1 LAERSGAR
9 AVILAA
15 GRGTRMVSSQAKVLH
30 PVGGL
35 PIIEHVIRAAREGC
49 QREPLVV
56 TSSELPELEAYLR
69 GRVETVRQKRPIG
82 TGDALLAA
90 RSALHGESAVMVLSG
105 DLPLLRG
112 SSVATLLASFAAS
125 SAGAVLLTSV
135 AADPAG
141 FGRIV
146 RRVDGRLAEI
156 VEAAD
161 DQVREGAVEVNTG
174 AYILQLPEAWDALA
188 RLAADTT
195 RGELYLSW
203 VPQVIEGG
211 AETVPLTD
219 PTESMQVNDRVQLA
233 AAEAVMRDRTLHRL
247 MLSGVTV
254 TDPSATW
261 VDCEVEVGSDT
272 VIHPGTVIRGQTTV
286 GSGCVLGP
294 FAELHDCEVGDQCRI
309 GRAHLS
315 GCKLELGVDIGPFN
329 RVRPG
334 SDLGPHSHLGT
345 FTEVVRSTIGAGSQV
360 PHLSYVGDSELG
372 EDVNVGA
379 GSITANWDGE
389 AKHRTV
395 IEAGARLG
403 SDTVLVAPV
412 KVGRKAYT
420 AAGSVVTSDV
430 PEGALA
436 VSRARQRNVEGWVAR
451 SRPGSRHVAEV
462 RAEEES

>member
-1 LAERSGAR
+1 
-9 AVILAA
+9 
-15 GRGTRMVSSQAKVLH
+15 MVSSQAKVLH

-56 TSSELPELEAYLR
+56 ISPEQPELESYLA
-69 GRVETVRQKRPIG
+69 GRVETVTQERPLG

-90 RSALHGESAVMVLSG
+90 RAVLHGESAVMVLSG

-112 SSVATLLASFAAS
+112 STLAALLSAFAAS
-125 SAGAVLLTSV
+125 SNGAVLLTSRV
-135 AADPAG
+135 DDPSG

-146 RRVDGRLAEI
+146 RRTDGKLAEI

-161 DQVREGAVEVNTG
+161 DRARQGPAEVNTG
-174 AYILQLPEAWDALA
+174 AYVLQLPGAWDALA

-195 RGELYLSW
+195 KSELYLSW
-203 VPQVIEGG
+203 VPQVMAGG
-211 AETVPLTD
+211 AETVLVAD
-219 PTESMQVNDRVQLA
+219 QSESMQVNDRVQLA
-233 AAEAVMRDRTLHRL
+233 AAETVMRDRTLRRL

-261 VDCEVEVGSDT
+261 VDCEVEVGPDT
-272 VIHPGTVIRGQTTV
+272 VIEPGTVIRGRTKI

-294 FAELHDCEVGDQCRI
+294 FAELLDCEVGAKCRI

-315 GCKLELGVDIGPFN
+315 GCTLEIGVDIGPFN

-334 SDLGPHSHLGT
+334 SDLGPNSHLGT
-345 FTEVVRSTIGAGSQV
+345 FTEVVRSTIGAGAQV

-372 EDVNVGA
+372 DDVNVGA

-389 AKHRTV
+389 TKNRTI
-395 IEAGARLG
+395 IEAGVRLG

-412 KVGRKAYT
+412 RVGRNAYT
-420 AAGSVVTSDV
+420 AAGSVITSDV
-430 PEGALA
+430 PDGALA
-436 VSRARQRNVEGWVAR
+436 VARGRQRNIEGWVAR
-451 SRPGSRHVAEV
+451 KRPGARPVAQV
-462 RAEEES
+462 RTEEES